1 MMLVLTR
8 KNGQSIQIG
17 ENIRIT
23 ILSVQGEQVKI
34 GIEAPKSLEIYR
46 SEIYEQIQAE
56 NRLAGSLTP
65 DLLDLVKKSYKN

>member
-8 KNGQSIQIG
+8 KNGQSIHIG

-23 ILSVQGEQVKI
+23 VLHVQGEQVKI

-65 DLLDLVKKSYKN
+65 GLLDLVKKSYKN

>member
-1 MMLVLTR
+1 MLVLTR

>member
-23 ILSVQGEQVKI
+23 VLDVQGEQVKI

-65 DLLDLVKKSYKN
+65 GLLDLVKKSYKN